1 MKVLVTGAAGFI
13 GHHVT
18 RRLVDQGHEVVGLDN
33 LNRYYDVRL
42 KLDRLRELEIA
53 TAPPRRRGRGDDGG
67 DRVKPVRGLQ
77 ALQRADGAQLFPL
90 VRHPHHLRF
99 FTVYGP
105 WGRRL
110 PAADAA
116 T

>member
-53 TAPPRRRGRGDDGG
+53 TAPPDDG
-67 DRVKPVRGLQ
+67 
-77 ALQRADGAQLFPL
+77 
-90 VRHPHHLRF
+90 
-99 FTVYGP
+99 
-105 WGRRL
+105 
-110 PAADAA
+110 DAA
-116 T
+116 M